1 MKLSKALKLKNKK
14 VTDYNNTITKMVSH
28 NSYNV
33 ESKKIYDSKSL
44 LGESFT
50 KMEDLIKFKAAIH
63 NTSAPIRE
71 KIFKLGELKNFIMNL
86 NRLSTSEGK
95 VRSGYGSDVVSIYA
109 CDIDELEKVKLVE
122 TTQDQIEQLQDEID
136 VFNAT
141 TKLVG
146 Y

>member
-28 NSYNV
+28 NSYDV
-33 ESKKIYDSKSL
+33 ERKKVYDSKLLLEESL
-44 LGESFT
+44 N

-63 NTSAPIRE
+63 NTSEPIRE
-71 KIFKLGELKNFIMNL
+71 KIFRLGELKNFIMNL

-95 VRSGYGSDVVSIYA
+95 TRSGYNSDVVSIFA
-109 CDIDELEKVKLVE
+109 CDIDELEKVKLIE
-122 TTQDQIEQLQDEID
+122 TTQNAIETIQDEID
-136 VFNAT
+136 IFNAT
-141 TKLVG
+141 TELVG

>member
-14 VTDYNNTITKMVSH
+14 VTDYNNTVTKMVSC

-109 CDIDELEKVKLVE
+109 CDIDEFEKVKLVE

-141 TKLVG
+141 TELVG

>member
-14 VTDYNNTITKMVSH
+14 VTDYNNTITKMVSY
-28 NSYNV
+28 NSYDL
-33 ESKKIYDSKSL
+33 ESKKVYDSKLLLEESL
-44 LGESFT
+44 T

-86 NRLSTSEGK
+86 NRLNTSEGK
-95 VRSGYGSDVVSIYA
+95 VRNGYGSDVVTIYV
-109 CDIDELEKVKLVE
+109 CDIDELEKVKLIE
-122 TTQDQIEQLQDEID
+122 KTQEEIEQLQDEID

-141 TKLVG
+141 TELVG